1 MIQEKE
7 LIRHLYIHVPF
18 CIRKC
23 GYCSFYSKVPTAA
36 EYVSF
41 IKTLLIEL
49 DYYKRNYELDCETIY
64 LGGGTPSLLDNK
76 QLETIIRQIPR
87 QNNCEITLEAN
98 PGDISES
105 KIESWEHLEINRI
118 SVGLQSM
125 KDDELE
131 FLGRRHNVAE
141 SLNAIQLLQNSD
153 IKNISFDL
161 IYGLPGQNLADVEFS
176 MNQYLKLSPE
186 HISTYCLSL
195 ADDCALAEYKN
206 KLPSDEIVSDMYFM
220 IRSMLLS
227 RDWLHYE
234 LSSFCMES
242 RESRHN
248 LAYWTQRK
256 YLGCGPSAAGYVSG
270 FRYQNPA
277 SYDKWLEDISSL
289 KFFNNHENIDEVIRE
304 KEYIILALRTT
315 KGLDIA
321 DFNKEFKI
329 DFLEK
334 YREILVKY
342 QKLKLVE
349 QHDGYI
355 RLMPKGYFISNEI
368 LSNFV

>member
-1 MIQEKE
+1 MAQETE
-7 LIRHLYIHVPF
+7 QIRHLYIHIPF
-18 CIRKC
+18 CKSKC
-23 GYCSFYSKVPTAA
+23 GYCSFYSKVPEADEQA
-36 EYVSF
+36 SF

-49 DYYKRNYELDCETIY
+49 DYYKKHYELDCETIY
-64 LGGGTPSLLDNK
+64 LGGGTPSLLEHK

-105 KIESWEHLEINRI
+105 KVLNWKKLGINRVSI
-118 SVGLQSM
+118 GLQSM
-125 KDDELE
+125 KDNELE

-141 SLNAIQLLQNSD
+141 SKEAIRLLQNNE

-161 IYGLPGQNLADVEFS
+161 IYGLPGQKLEDVEYS
-176 MNQYLKLSPE
+176 LNQYLSLSPE

-195 ADDCALAEYKN
+195 ADDCALAGYKN
-206 KLPSDEIVSDMYFM
+206 KLPSDETVSDMYYM

-227 RDWLHYE
+227 KGWRHYE
-234 LSSFCMES
+234 LSSFC
-242 RESRHN
+242 RGDKESRHN
-248 LAYWTQRK
+248 MAYWTHRK
-256 YLGCGPSAAGYVSG
+256 YLGSGPSAAGYVSS

-277 SYDKWLEDISSL
+277 SYDQWQQAIKASKYFNNREDIG
-289 KFFNNHENIDEVIRE
+289 EVIRE

-315 KGLDIA
+315 KGLNLA
-321 DFNKEFKI
+321 DFNKKFKI
-329 DFLEK
+329 DFLTK

-342 QKLKLVE
+342 QELKLLE
-349 QHDGYI
+349 QHDGNI
-355 RLMPKGYFISNEI
+355 RLLPEGYFISNEI